1 MTILDVYEE
10 RGGVFFSFRLF
21 FSFFVTIFAYSKSD
35 YNILTLINLK

>member
-1 MTILDVYEE
+1 MMSMKN
-10 RGGVFFSFRLF
+10 GGAFFFSFRLF